1 MILGEFLPVER
12 AVSDCEW
19 MINSGFQNKLEVEFF
34 SISVMRLPV
43 GPRGRG
49 RKMLDVNVACT
60 HQAVIHTLVLH
71 SHLHCSVF
79 VVHRHLCLIFFF
91 FTCTA
96 AECFLAVSLNKSALP
111 SAFVLLV

>member
-49 RKMLDVNVACT
+49 GKCWM
-60 HQAVIHTLVLH
+60 
-71 SHLHCSVF
+71 
-79 VVHRHLCLIFFF
+79 
-91 FTCTA
+91 
-96 AECFLAVSLNKSALP
+96 
-111 SAFVLLV
+111 

>member
-1 MILGEFLPVER
+1 MILGEFLHVER

-19 MINSGFQNKLEVEFF
+19 LVNSGFQNKLEVEFF

-49 RKMLDVNVACT
+49 RKMLCVNVACT
-60 HQAVIHTLVLH
+60 HQVVMHILVLH
-71 SHLHCSVF
+71 THLHCPVF
-79 VVHRHLCLIFFF
+79 MVHRHLCLIFFL
-91 FTCTA
+91 FTCIA
-96 AECFLAVSLNKSALP
+96 AGCFLAVSLNKSSLP